1 MSLASPLAPPIP
13 ERPGERQTWTGL
25 RGAAGSLALAS
36 AATQRPGPL
45 LVVAPD
51 TQSAYRLQ
59 TELAFFLEGSAIAVF
74 GFPDWETLA
83 YDSFSPHEDIISERL
98 YALTRLPETRRAVFV
113 VPVSTLMQRLT
124 PRDYLLGSS
133 LLVRVGDRLDVSA
146 RRRHLEAAG
155 YRRVETVLE
164 HGEFAVRGSLLD
176 IYPMGSE
183 HPYRIDLFDDEV
195 EQLRVFNP
203 DNQRTIDK
211 VECVELLPAKEFPLD
226 KDAIARFRN
235 RWHETFNVDVRKC
248 PVYQDVSAGIASPGV
263 EYFLP
268 FFFDS
273 LATLFDYLPEDTLV
287 ATYGDVESS
296 ASRFRAEVRERYENL
311 RYDVERPILPPTAL
325 FLEPDEVNHYVKRYP
340 RASVESESLPRAPHR
355 RGFATRQ
362 LPDISAEGRA
372 KHPTDALEIFL
383 REIPSVRVLFCAE
396 TAGRREVLLEL
407 LHGASIRP
415 VDFDGW
421 QAFLE
426 SDARLGITTA
436 RLESALWLEAEGLVF
451 ITETQLFGHRVTQ
464 GDRRARLE
472 ESPEQVIRNLTEL
485 HTGAPV
491 VHIEHGVGR
500 YRGLEILTVDGQQAE
515 FLTIDYAEQTRLYV
529 PVASLHLISR
539 YTGGD
544 EETAPLHKLGSDQW
558 EKAKRKA
565 AEKARDVAAELLNIY
580 ARREARPGFHFDP
593 PDVDYYRFASQFEF
607 EATPDQDKAVRDVMD
622 DMASDRA
629 MDRLICGDVGFGKT
643 EVAMRAAF
651 LAAES
656 GKQVAVL
663 VPTTLLAQQH
673 FDTFQD
679 RFAPWPV
686 SFELMSRSRTAK
698 EVESINER
706 IRSGKV
712 DVVIATHK
720 LLFQDLDF
728 KNLGLLII
736 DEEHRFGVR
745 QKERLKSLRSEVDIL
760 TLTATPIPRTLNLAL
775 SGLRDMS
782 IIATPP
788 ARRLSI
794 KTFVRQHQQG
804 LIKEAILRE
813 LRRGGQVY
821 YVHNQVR
828 NIEEVATRVHELVPE
843 ATIAIGHGQLPER
856 TLERVMSDFYHRRTQ
871 ILVCTTII
879 ETGIDVPNANTIIID
894 RADRFGLAQLHQ
906 LRGRVGRS
914 HHQAYAY
921 LITPH
926 PKAMTTD
933 AVKRLEA
940 IEAAGELG
948 IGFTLATHDLEIR
961 GAGELLGD
969 EQTGHIQTVGF
980 SLYME
985 MLERAVRSIRA
996 GKTPNLDRPLD
1007 EGVEVNLRVPAL
1019 IPDDYLPDIHMR
1031 LIMYKRIANAA
1042 SNEQLEELRA
1052 EMHDRFG
1059 RPPPQVETLFKVTE
1073 IKLVAADLGI
1083 DRIDAG
1089 PASVRVDF
1097 GHETRVDPLH
1107 LVKLVQSRPNEYRLE
1122 GGTKLRVEHRL
1133 PDQEQRFAY
1142 VAELLETLTPEQ
1154 DGGAAAMSA
1163 GGGD

>member
-1 MSLASPLAPPIP
+1 MTLASPLAPPVP
-13 ERPGERQTWTGL
+13 GRPGERHTWTGL
-25 RGAAGSLALAS
+25 HGAAGALALAS
-36 AATQRPGPL
+36 AARRRSGAT

-59 TELAFFLEGSAIAVF
+59 TELEFFLQGSDITVLA
-74 GFPDWETLA
+74 FPDWETLA
-83 YDSFSPHEDIISERL
+83 YDSFSPHEDIVSDRL
-98 YALTRLPETRRAVFV
+98 YALTQLPETRRAVMV
-113 VPVSTLMQRLT
+113 VPVSTLMQRLA

-133 LLVRVGDRLDVSA
+133 LIVTLGDRLDVSA
-146 RRRHLEAAG
+146 RRRQLEAAG
-155 YRRVETVLE
+155 YRCVETVME

-176 IYPMGSE
+176 IYPMGAE

-195 EQLRVFNP
+195 EQLRIFNP
-203 DNQRTIDK
+203 DNQRTIEK
-211 VECVELLPAKEFPLD
+211 VDCVEVLPAKEFPLD
-226 KDAIARFRN
+226 RDAIARFRN
-235 RWHETFNVDVRKC
+235 RWHETFNVDVRQC

-268 FFFDS
+268 FFFDE

-287 ATYGDVESS
+287 ATYADVDES
-296 ASRFRAEVRERYENL
+296 ASRFRAEVHDRYENL
-311 RYDVERPILPPTAL
+311 RYDIERPILPPSAL
-325 FLEPDEVNHYVKRYP
+325 FLEPHEVNQHIKRHP
-340 RASVESESLPRAPHR
+340 RVSVESEALARVPHR
-355 RGFATRQ
+355 RGFAALA
-362 LPDISAEGRA
+362 LPDIAAEARS
-372 KHPTDALEIFL
+372 KRPTEKLERFLQGAPAL
-383 REIPSVRVLFCAE
+383 RVLFCAE
-396 TAGRREVLLEL
+396 TPGRHEVLIEL
-407 LHGASIRP
+407 LHGANLNP
-415 VDFDGW
+415 EEFEGW
-421 QAFLE
+421 EAFVA
-426 SDARLGITTA
+426 SDAHLGITTA
-436 RLESALWLEAEGLVF
+436 PLETALWLEAEGLVLV
-451 ITETQLFGHRVTQ
+451 TETQLFGHRITQ
-464 GDRRARLE
+464 SDRRARLE
-472 ESPEQVIRNLTEL
+472 ESPDQVVRNLTEL
-485 HTGAPV
+485 RAGAPV
-491 VHIEHGVGR
+491 VHLEHGVGR
-500 YRGLEILTVDGQQAE
+500 YRGLEILTVDGEQGE
-515 FLTIDYAEQTRLYV
+515 FLTIDYAEDTRLYV

-544 EETAPLHKLGSDQW
+544 EDTAPLHRLGSDQW

-580 ARREARPGFHFDP
+580 ARREARPGYRFNP
-593 PDVDYYRFASQFEF
+593 PDADYHRFASQFAF
-607 EATPDQDKAVRDVMD
+607 EATPDQDKSVQAVID
-622 DMASDRA
+622 DMTSERP

-651 LAAES
+651 LAVES

-679 RFAPWPV
+679 RFAAWPV
-686 SFELMSRSRTAK
+686 RIELLSRFRTAK
-698 EVESINER
+698 DVESVSER
-706 IRSGKV
+706 LQTGKV
-712 DVVIATHK
+712 DIVIATHK
-720 LLFQDLDF
+720 LLYQDLDF

-760 TLTATPIPRTLNLAL
+760 TLTATPIPRTLNLAM

-782 IIATPP
+782 VIATPP

-813 LRRGGQVY
+813 LRRGGQIY
-821 YVHNQVR
+821 YLHNQVR
-828 NIEEVATRVHELVPE
+828 NIEEVAGRIHELVPE
-843 ATIAIGHGQLPER
+843 ATIAIGHGQMPER

-921 LITPH
+921 LLTPH
-926 PKAMTTD
+926 PKAMTSD

-980 SLYME
+980 SLYIE
-985 MLERAVRSIRA
+985 MLERAVSSIRA
-996 GKTPNLDRPLD
+996 GKTPNLDKPLD

-1019 IPDDYLPDIHMR
+1019 IPHDYLPDIHMR

-1042 SNEQLEELRA
+1042 SVEELEDLKA
-1052 EMHDRFG
+1052 EMFDRFG
-1059 RPPPQVETLFKVTE
+1059 RVPAQVEMLLKVTE
-1073 IKLVAADLGI
+1073 IKLAASRLGI
-1083 DRIDAG
+1083 NRVDAG
-1089 PASVRVDF
+1089 PKGVRVDF
-1097 GHETRVDPLH
+1097 GHETNVDPLH
-1107 LVKLVQSRPNEYRLE
+1107 LVKLVQSHPSEFRLE
-1122 GGTKLRVEHRL
+1122 GGTKLRIDRPLVDPPR
-1133 PDQEQRFAY
+1133 RFAY
-1142 VAELLETLTPEQ
+1142 VHELLEELAPEPHATMT
-1154 DGGAAAMSA
+1154 AA
-1163 GGGD
+1163 GD